1 MKLYGVISM
10 INIIFSKFLDFTISL
25 IPCLLGIWFCWKVLS
40 NPFNF
45 DIKEKRDDKENTV

>member
-1 MKLYGVISM
+1 MILNEFLY
-10 INIIFSKFLDFTISL
+10 FTGSIGA
-25 IPCLLGIWFCWKVLS
+25 CLLGIWFFWKVLS